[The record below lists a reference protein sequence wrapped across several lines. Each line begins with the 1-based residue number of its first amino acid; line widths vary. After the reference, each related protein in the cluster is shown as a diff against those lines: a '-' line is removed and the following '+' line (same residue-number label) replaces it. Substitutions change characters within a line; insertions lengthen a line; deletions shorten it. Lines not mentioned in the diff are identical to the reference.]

1 MKNIMTTTIY
11 YFSGTGNSMWVAQT
25 LAAQIPDAVALPIPA
40 LVHNSEN
47 IPPVEGN
54 IGFVFPVYGGG
65 PPLIVDEFVRML
77 EPETAQ
83 MIFVVVTMA
92 GAGEKS
98 TYQRLNRI
106 LLEKGRKLDYANAVL
121 MPSNGIILFDVT
133 SEKKTQR
140 VLATANEDVNA
151 IALDITNGAT
161 GWHTKSNP
169 VITYFNGLMYPFLRK
184 EFGACDRD
192 FSVTK
197 DCNACGTCASVCPV
211 DNITL
216 EENSPVWHHHCQ
228 MCLACIHYCPTRA
241 IQYKNKTA
249 KKGRYHHPEIP
260 ARVIRKQKSLEAETE
275 LMEK

>member
-1 MKNIMTTTIY
+1 
-11 YFSGTGNSMWVAQT
+11 MWVAQT
-25 LAAQIPDAVALPIPA
+25 LASQIPEAVALPIPA

-47 IPPVEGN
+47 ILPAEGT

-77 EPETAQ
+77 EPEGAE
-83 MIFVVVTMA
+83 MIFAVVTMA

-98 TYQRLNRI
+98 TYHRLNQI
-106 LLEKGRKLDYANAVL
+106 LQEKGKQLDYANAIL

-133 SEKKTQR
+133 PQKKMQKIF
-140 VLATANEDVNA
+140 ATADEDVNA
-151 IALDITNGAT
+151 IALDIARGAT

-197 DCNACGTCASVCPV
+197 DCNACGTCVSVCPV

-216 EENSPVWHHHCQ
+216 EEGFPVWHHNCQ

-241 IQYKNKTA
+241 IQYKKKTA

-260 ARVIRKQKSLEAETE
+260 SRVIRKQKSLEAEPE
-275 LMEK
+275 ENEK

>member
-1 MKNIMTTTIY
+1 MTTTIY

-25 LAAQIPDAVALPIPA
+25 LAEQIPEAVALPIPA
-40 LVHNSEN
+40 LIHDPVN
-47 IPPVEGN
+47 IPPAEGT

-77 EPETAQ
+77 EPEAAD
-83 MIFVVVTMA
+83 MIFAVVTMA
-92 GAGEKS
+92 SAGEKS
-98 TYQRLNRI
+98 TFHRLNRI
-106 LLEKGRKLDYANAVL
+106 LLEKGKKLDYANAVL

-133 SEKKTQR
+133 PKNKIQK
-140 VLATANEDVNA
+140 VLATANKEVNA
-151 IALDITNGAT
+151 IAKDIAGGAT

-169 VITYFNGLMYPFLRK
+169 VFTYFNGLMYPFLRK

-197 DCNACGTCASVCPV
+197 DCNACGTCVSVCPV

-216 EENSPVWHHHCQ
+216 EEGFPVWHHQCQ
-228 MCLACIHYCPTRA
+228 MCLACIHYCPTHA
-241 IQYKNKTA
+241 IQYRKKTA

-260 ARVIRKQKSLEAETE
+260 ARVIKEQKSLAVAPEETKN
-275 LMEK
+275 M